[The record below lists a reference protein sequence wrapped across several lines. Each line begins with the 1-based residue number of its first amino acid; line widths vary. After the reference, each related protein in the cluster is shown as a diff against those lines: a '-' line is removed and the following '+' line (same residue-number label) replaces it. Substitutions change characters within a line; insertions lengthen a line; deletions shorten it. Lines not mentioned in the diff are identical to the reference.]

1 MCDTTGHKIG
11 TLIFFVIAEVKWIL
25 FRMIALPVLLLEIH
39 KLRYEADRAYLQ
51 PYVTM
56 SEIFLVAILV
66 LNAYWM
72 LLFLVMDYNV
82 LCKGKVQDI

>member
-1 MCDTTGHKIG
+1 
-11 TLIFFVIAEVKWIL
+11 
-25 FRMIALPVLLLEIH
+25 MIALPVLLLEIH

-82 LCKGKVQDI
+82 LCKGKVQDIQHPVNSKKAYDKRAGELKQM